1 MAPSPRWFATTCCSC
16 GSGRSAS
23 SASYLLARELGL
35 RWIGAAVTAAAFAYA
50 DYRVTEAGHFQ
61 VISSGGLALGMF
73 LLLRGYRRDSR
84 KLVLAGWLV
93 SAWQVSL
100 GFTLGLQYTY
110 LLLVLALL
118 VLVHW
123 WFGRLTPGRPGS
135 LASSA
140 PGASATPSRLRARA
154 QRDRQ
159 TEPRPHRRAGAP
171 RVAR

>member
-1 MAPSPRWFATTCCSC
+1 MWWLCFVGSC
-16 GSGRSAS
+16 
-23 SASYLLARELGL
+23 LLARELGL
-35 RWIGAAVTAAAFAYA
+35 RWIGAAVSAAAFAYA

-110 LLLVLALL
+110 LLLLLALL

-123 WFGRLTPGRPGS
+123 WFGRLTPGSAWENPVRRGAGDSPV
-135 LASSA
+135 ASS
-140 PGASATPSRLRARA
+140 GASPGPLI
-154 QRDRQ
+154 
-159 TEPRPHRRAGAP
+159 PRRPPAGTSGE
-171 RVAR
+171 